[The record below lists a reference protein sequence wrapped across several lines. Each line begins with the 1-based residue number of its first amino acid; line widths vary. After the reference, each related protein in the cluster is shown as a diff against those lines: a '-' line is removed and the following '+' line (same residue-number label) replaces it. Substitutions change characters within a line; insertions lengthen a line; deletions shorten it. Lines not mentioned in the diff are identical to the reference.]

1 MTLMARDIIK
11 VLFEYGGE
19 MTEYA
24 FFRELKKECNIPE
37 CKHKKEEWCDYRYL
51 LLSALQTAG
60 IIDMWTDEDGVGYYQ
75 LDSDVSYTL
84 LQIQR
89 GIIKTKE

>member
-1 MTLMARDIIK
+1 MTVTARDVIK

-19 MTEYA
+19 MTGHD
-24 FFRELKKECNIPE
+24 FFQELKKECNITE
-37 CKHKKEEWCDYRYL
+37 CTPNKAKWYDYRCL
-51 LLSALQTAG
+51 LLSALQVAG
-60 IIDMWTDEDGVGYYQ
+60 IIDMWTDEDGVRYYQ

-89 GIIKTKE
+89 GIIKTEE